1 MRVTIVKPN
10 NKESNFPVGSLL
22 LFILGLLLAFNS
34 EGVISGLF
42 IFLGVLILI
51 YGIYKF
57 FRYYQIR
64 NQLHVEDSGL
74 MMSGIMSITIGLLTI
89 ILASFLTNA
98 ISIITGIWLIFS
110 GISKL
115 GTLNIYKDTHSK
127 YFIVQFIVAI
137 LFVLLGLYSIFADNA
152 ILMILGIILLVYSLG
167 DMINYFLHLKK

>member
-57 FRYYQIR
+57 F
-64 NQLHVEDSGL
+64 
-74 MMSGIMSITIGLLTI
+74 
-89 ILASFLTNA
+89 
-98 ISIITGIWLIFS
+98 
-110 GISKL
+110 
-115 GTLNIYKDTHSK
+115 
-127 YFIVQFIVAI
+127 
-137 LFVLLGLYSIFADNA
+137 
-152 ILMILGIILLVYSLG
+152 
-167 DMINYFLHLKK
+167 